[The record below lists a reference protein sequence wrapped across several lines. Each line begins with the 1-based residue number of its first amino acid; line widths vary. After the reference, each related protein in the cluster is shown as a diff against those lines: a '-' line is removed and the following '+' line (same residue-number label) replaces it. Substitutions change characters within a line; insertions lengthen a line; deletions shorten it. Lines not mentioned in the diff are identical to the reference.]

1 MLRENPL
8 FGGLLAKL
16 LENGLVIV
24 YINALIIMCVWMAK
38 ITFLFVQALGANVVY
53 VRRGDTASVQQYL
66 VGVLFILLA
75 RPLQDFASSL
85 A

>member
-8 FGGLLAKL
+8 FVGLLAKL
-16 LENGLVIV
+16 LENGLVIL
-24 YINALIIMCVWMAK
+24 YLNALIMCVWMAN

-53 VRRGDTASVQQYL
+53 VRRGDIASVQQYL

-75 RPLQDFASSL
+75 RPLQDFASSI